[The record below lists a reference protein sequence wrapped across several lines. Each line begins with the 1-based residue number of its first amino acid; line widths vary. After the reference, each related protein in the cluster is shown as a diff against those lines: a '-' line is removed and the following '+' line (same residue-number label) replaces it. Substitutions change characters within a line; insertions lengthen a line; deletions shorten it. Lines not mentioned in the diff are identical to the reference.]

1 MSEVKNLRHSQ
12 SALLAKL
19 TKGMFDMK
27 NILTSRRLVVAVI
40 VAIVT
45 IGVIVISSRAQNSQ
59 KEPSLPT
66 RVVSDVSGWVS
77 SVVSSPVKAVSGG
90 YEAVSGLLN
99 TYKENQAL
107 TEKVDDLAQAKVQLQ
122 TLQAENRAL
131 KDQLQIENTLTD
143 YKVVNAVV
151 ISRSPSNWQSQLIV
165 NKGSNAGIKKGMS
178 VMGSGGLIGRVSE
191 VNTTNAKVE
200 LLSDDSQVADRFAI
214 RVANKN
220 GDVVDG
226 IVTSFNQEK
235 NLIVMGQITS
245 DVALEKGD
253 LVTTSGLGGVTP
265 AGLYVG
271 KVQKV
276 SQDDY
281 GLSKKIYIKPAT
293 DFNNIPVV
301 SVAIPQQ

>member
-1 MSEVKNLRHSQ
+1 
-12 SALLAKL
+12 
-19 TKGMFDMK
+19 MK

-45 IGVIVISSRAQNSQ
+45 ISVIVISSRAQNSQ

-214 RVANKN
+214 RVANKD
-220 GDVVDG
+220 GEVVDS

-271 KVQKV
+271 KVQKI

>member
-1 MSEVKNLRHSQ
+1 
-12 SALLAKL
+12 
-19 TKGMFDMK
+19 MK
-27 NILTSRRLVVAVI
+27 NILTSRRLVVAII

-214 RVANKN
+214 RVANKD
-220 GDVVDG
+220 GEVVDG

-271 KVQKV
+271 KVQKI

>member
-1 MSEVKNLRHSQ
+1 
-12 SALLAKL
+12 
-19 TKGMFDMK
+19 MK
-27 NILTSRRLVVAVI
+27 NIFTSRRLVVTVI

-45 IGVIVISSRAQNSQ
+45 IGVITLSSRARSSQ
-59 KEPSLPT
+59 KGPALPT

-77 SVVSSPVKAVSGG
+77 GVVSSPVKALSSS
-90 YEAVSGLLN
+90 YAAITDLLN
-99 TYKENQAL
+99 TYNENEKL
-107 TEKVDDLAQAKVQLQ
+107 TTKIDDLAQSKVQLQ

-131 KDQLQIENTLTD
+131 KDQLKIDGTLTD

-151 ISRSPSNWQSQLIV
+151 ISRSPSNWQSQLII
-165 NKGSNAGIKKGMS
+165 NKGTNAGLKKGLS
-178 VMGSGGLIGRVSE
+178 VMGSGGLIGRITQ

-214 RVANKN
+214 RVTNSN
-220 GDVVDG
+220 SEVIDG
-226 IVTSFNQEK
+226 IVTSFNQSK

-245 DVALEKGD
+245 DVDVKKGD

-271 KVQKV
+271 KVASIGK
-276 SQDDY
+276 DNY

-293 DFNNIPVV
+293 DFNNVPVV

>member
-1 MSEVKNLRHSQ
+1 
-12 SALLAKL
+12 
-19 TKGMFDMK
+19 MK
-27 NILTSRRLVVAVI
+27 NIFTSRRLVVTVI

-45 IGVIVISSRAQNSQ
+45 IGVITLSSRARSSQ
-59 KEPSLPT
+59 KEPALPT

-77 SVVSSPVKAVSGG
+77 GVVSSPVKALSSS
-90 YEAVSGLLN
+90 YAAITDLLN
-99 TYKENQAL
+99 TYNENEKL
-107 TEKVDDLAQAKVQLQ
+107 TTKIDDLAQSKVQLQ

-131 KDQLQIENTLTD
+131 KDQLKIDGTLTD

-151 ISRSPSNWQSQLIV
+151 ISRSPSNWQSQLII
-165 NKGSNAGIKKGMS
+165 NKGTNAGLKKGLS
-178 VMGSGGLIGRVSE
+178 VMGSGGLIGRITQ

-214 RVANKN
+214 RVTNSN
-220 GDVVDG
+220 SEVIDG
-226 IVTSFNQEK
+226 IVTSFNQSK

-245 DVALEKGD
+245 DVDVKKGD

-271 KVQKV
+271 KVASVGKD
-276 SQDDY
+276 SY

-293 DFNNIPVV
+293 DFNNVPVV

>member
-1 MSEVKNLRHSQ
+1 MR
-12 SALLAKL
+12 
-19 TKGMFDMK
+19 

-214 RVANKN
+214 RVANKD
-220 GDVVDG
+220 GEVVDG

-271 KVQKV
+271 KVQKI

>member
-1 MSEVKNLRHSQ
+1 
-12 SALLAKL
+12 
-19 TKGMFDMK
+19 MFDMK

-214 RVANKN
+214 RVANKD
-220 GDVVDG
+220 GEVVDG

-271 KVQKV
+271 KVQKI

>member
-1 MSEVKNLRHSQ
+1 M
-12 SALLAKL
+12 
-19 TKGMFDMK
+19 
-27 NILTSRRLVVAVI
+27 
-40 VAIVT
+40 
-45 IGVIVISSRAQNSQ
+45 
-59 KEPSLPT
+59 
-66 RVVSDVSGWVS
+66 SDVSGWVS

-214 RVANKN
+214 RVANKD
-220 GDVVDG
+220 GEVVDG

-271 KVQKV
+271 KVQKI

>member
-1 MSEVKNLRHSQ
+1 
-12 SALLAKL
+12 
-19 TKGMFDMK
+19 MK
-27 NILTSRRLVVAVI
+27 NIFTSRRLVVTVI

-45 IGVIVISSRAQNSQ
+45 IGVITLSSRARSSQ
-59 KEPSLPT
+59 KEPALPT

-77 SVVSSPVKAVSGG
+77 GVVSSPVKALSSS
-90 YEAVSGLLN
+90 YAAITDLLN
-99 TYKENQAL
+99 TYNENEKL
-107 TEKVDDLAQAKVQLQ
+107 TTKIDDLAQSKVQLQ

-131 KDQLQIENTLTD
+131 KDQLKIDGTLTD

-151 ISRSPSNWQSQLIV
+151 ISRSPSNWQSQLII
-165 NKGSNAGIKKGMS
+165 NKGTNAGLKKGLS
-178 VMGSGGLIGRVSE
+178 VMGSGGLIGRITQ

-214 RVANKN
+214 RVTNSN
-220 GDVVDG
+220 SEVIDG
-226 IVTSFNQEK
+226 IVTSFNQSK

-245 DVALEKGD
+245 DVDVKKGD
-253 LVTTSGLGGVTP
+253 LVTTSGFGGVTP

-271 KVQKV
+271 KVASVGK
-276 SQDDY
+276 DNY

-293 DFNNIPVV
+293 DFNNVPVV

>member
-1 MSEVKNLRHSQ
+1 
-12 SALLAKL
+12 
-19 TKGMFDMK
+19 MK

>member
-1 MSEVKNLRHSQ
+1 
-12 SALLAKL
+12 
-19 TKGMFDMK
+19 MK

-107 TEKVDDLAQAKVQLQ
+107 TEKVDDLSQAKVQLQ

-271 KVQKV
+271 KVQKI

>member
-1 MSEVKNLRHSQ
+1 
-12 SALLAKL
+12 
-19 TKGMFDMK
+19 MK

-77 SVVSSPVKAVSGG
+77 SVVSSPGKAVSGG

-214 RVANKN
+214 RVANKD
-220 GDVVDG
+220 GEVVDG

-271 KVQKV
+271 KVQKI

>member
-1 MSEVKNLRHSQ
+1 
-12 SALLAKL
+12 
-19 TKGMFDMK
+19 MK
-27 NILTSRRLVVAVI
+27 NIFTSRRLVVTVI

-45 IGVIVISSRAQNSQ
+45 IGVITLSSRARSSQ
-59 KEPSLPT
+59 KEPALPT

-77 SVVSSPVKAVSGG
+77 GVVSSPVKALSSS
-90 YEAVSGLLN
+90 YAAITDLLN
-99 TYKENQAL
+99 TYNENEKL
-107 TEKVDDLAQAKVQLQ
+107 TTKIDDLAQSKVQLQ

-131 KDQLQIENTLTD
+131 KDQLKIDGTLTD

-151 ISRSPSNWQSQLIV
+151 ISRSPSNWQSQLII
-165 NKGSNAGIKKGMS
+165 NKGTNAGLKKGLS
-178 VMGSGGLIGRVSE
+178 VMGSGGLIGRITQ

-214 RVANKN
+214 RVTNSN
-220 GDVVDG
+220 SEVIDG
-226 IVTSFNQEK
+226 IVTSFNQSK

-245 DVALEKGD
+245 DVDFKKGD

-271 KVQKV
+271 KVASIGK
-276 SQDDY
+276 DNY

-293 DFNNIPVV
+293 DFNNVPVV

>member
-1 MSEVKNLRHSQ
+1 MWRY
-12 SALLAKL
+12 LLAKL

-214 RVANKN
+214 RVANKD
-220 GDVVDG
+220 GKVVDG

-245 DVALEKGD
+245 DVSLEKGD

-271 KVQKV
+271 KVQKI

-281 GLSKKIYIKPAT
+281 GLSKKIYINPAT

>member
-1 MSEVKNLRHSQ
+1 
-12 SALLAKL
+12 
-19 TKGMFDMK
+19 MK

-143 YKVVNAVV
+143 YKVVNAAV

-214 RVANKN
+214 RVANKD
-220 GDVVDG
+220 GEVVDG

-271 KVQKV
+271 KVQEI

>member
-1 MSEVKNLRHSQ
+1 
-12 SALLAKL
+12 
-19 TKGMFDMK
+19 MK
-27 NILTSRRLVVAVI
+27 NILTSRRLVVAGI

-214 RVANKN
+214 RVANKD
-220 GDVVDG
+220 GEVVDG

-245 DVALEKGD
+245 DVSLEKGD

-271 KVQKV
+271 KVQKI

>member
-1 MSEVKNLRHSQ
+1 MWRY
-12 SALLAKL
+12 LLAKL

-90 YEAVSGLLN
+90 YEAVYGLLN

-214 RVANKN
+214 RVANKD
-220 GDVVDG
+220 GEVVDG

-271 KVQKV
+271 KVQKI

>member
-1 MSEVKNLRHSQ
+1 
-12 SALLAKL
+12 
-19 TKGMFDMK
+19 MK

-214 RVANKN
+214 RVSNKD
-220 GDVVDG
+220 GEVVDG

-271 KVQKV
+271 KVQKI

>member
-1 MSEVKNLRHSQ
+1 
-12 SALLAKL
+12 
-19 TKGMFDMK
+19 MK

-214 RVANKN
+214 RVANKD
-220 GDVVDG
+220 GEVVDG

-271 KVQKV
+271 KVQKI

-281 GLSKKIYIKPAT
+281 GLSKKIYINPAT

>member
-1 MSEVKNLRHSQ
+1 
-12 SALLAKL
+12 
-19 TKGMFDMK
+19 MK

-107 TEKVDDLAQAKVQLQ
+107 MEKVDDLAQAKVQLQ

-214 RVANKN
+214 RVANKD
-220 GDVVDG
+220 GEVVDG

-271 KVQKV
+271 KVQKI

>member
-1 MSEVKNLRHSQ
+1 
-12 SALLAKL
+12 
-19 TKGMFDMK
+19 MK

-214 RVANKN
+214 RVANKD
-220 GDVVDG
+220 GEVVDG

-253 LVTTSGLGGVTP
+253 LVTSSGLGGVTP

-271 KVQKV
+271 KVQKI